1 MLKHFKLKSFCFR
14 DVFDRCDFRTF
25 SDGIVCQ
32 IHWNRSG
39 FQDLSSDLRCDLWA
53 KKTGKDYGEVA
64 AETADDCCE
73 DEDEAQQPTA
83 ADH

>member
-1 MLKHFKLKSFCFR
+1 MFLTDATSVLFRMALCVKSIEIAPDFKIFQA
-14 DVFDRCDFRTF
+14 
-25 SDGIVCQ
+25 I
-32 IHWNRSG
+32 SG
-39 FQDLSSDLRCDLWA
+39 VTSEHLP
-53 KKTGKDYGEVA
+53 GKDYGEVA